1 MLYPQVMEYYAVTKK
16 KEAALHVLMREDH
29 QERLLGEKK
38 KARSRTMCTECYNL
52 CNIEKTV

>member
-1 MLYPQVMEYYAVTKK
+1 MEYYAVMKK

-38 KARSRTMCTECYNL
+38 SKVQNNVYRVLQFM
-52 CNIEKTV
+52 

>member
-1 MLYPQVMEYYAVTKK
+1 MEYYAVTKK

>member
-1 MLYPQVMEYYAVTKK
+1 MEYYAVTKK

-38 KARSRTMCTECYNL
+38 KSKVQNNVYGML
-52 CNIEKTV
+52 QFM